1 MANKYGVG
9 GKILKFGKDLTQK
22 AKDALAT
29 KKAAPA
35 TKKAAPALQRL
46 GQQRKPELKE
56 MLGSGLESQQKLQ
69 Q

>member
-35 TKKAAPALQRL
+35 TKKAAPAFKSHWDRDIKSSF
-46 GQQRKPELKE
+46 GYKE
-56 MLGSGLESQQKLQ
+56 CSFSFG
-69 Q
+69 